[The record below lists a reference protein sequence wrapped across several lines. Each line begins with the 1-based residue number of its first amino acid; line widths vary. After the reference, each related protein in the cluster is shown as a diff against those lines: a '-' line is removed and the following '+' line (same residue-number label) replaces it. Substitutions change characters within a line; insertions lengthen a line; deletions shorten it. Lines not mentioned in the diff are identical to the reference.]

1 MVPVALIRGAGITPF
16 LDAST
21 RISLGKIYMRAN
33 EFGMAVMT
41 GAIALFVAGCLSF
54 RQTDP
59 ARTAT
64 EQLLLSTATDHAWDD
79 TSLTQFTNKKVYLD
93 SSYFES
99 YDSKY
104 AIGTLRD
111 ALSRAGALLVTDS
124 KQSEITIEARSGA
137 LSTDD
142 KTNFLGIP
150 AMGLPIPLSGA
161 ISTPEIAFYESKKQY
176 STAKFVLLAYDTQ
189 SRAHIFSSGPMVGR
203 AHNNY
208 LSILFYG
215 HHDTDVPEMQKQ
227 KKHKA
232 SAEPK

>member
-1 MVPVALIRGAGITPF
+1 M
-16 LDAST
+16 
-21 RISLGKIYMRAN
+21 
-33 EFGMAVMT
+33 
-41 GAIALFVAGCLSF
+41 
-54 RQTDP
+54 
-59 ARTAT
+59 
-64 EQLLLSTATDHAWDD
+64 STATDHAWDD

-176 STAKFVLLAYDTQ
+176 STANLCCWPMTPN
-189 SRAHIFSSGPMVGR
+189 RGRTFSPAVRWWAG
-203 AHNNY
+203 
-208 LSILFYG
+208 LTTII
-215 HHDTDVPEMQKQ
+215 
-227 KKHKA
+227 
-232 SAEPK
+232 